1 MLLLILRVIRDVRRK
16 FPTRLRLEAGAQVK
30 NKETDIPW
38 RILQWPMESS
48 DSPYVMINGIYS
60 SLNRSRSPDLVDC
73 NPGREAVTRLEREA
87 RLTDWYFMQSCT
99 SPVWASPIYRGGQ
112 KYDHHRS
119 NNTWT
124 SRVSKAQIHQIWSL
138 AYHLQLSSRE
148 WKASLNIC
156 SIAGQNNLV
165 FAWKNNQMKFDSKA
179 LLRDTVILL
188 FVILWSQ
195 INKQFHMHSR
205 LPPRSRPKVLIQRT
219 L

>member
-1 MLLLILRVIRDVRRK
+1 MNQGTFSLATHSSPQLLLQLIYYLYTASHALLVYCMLYIAAHMLLLILRVIRDVRRK

-119 NNTWT
+119 NNTLT

-165 FAWKNNQMKFDSKA
+165 FAWKKKS
-179 LLRDTVILL
+179 
-188 FVILWSQ
+188 S
-195 INKQFHMHSR
+195 
-205 LPPRSRPKVLIQRT
+205 
-219 L
+219 